1 MDMKLHLQDS
11 TLASSWQLSH
21 RDGTDESANSKYL
34 LSVRFTVGSTKCQYL
49 GKVLSQNLWY
59 DYAPW
64 RFQTKFLMIAP
75 YHRESTLSFGSLVFT
90 YCICTWVV
98 IIHPIMGLLLDL
110 IPIPKHPG
118 HQWFFDHGSFGMAP
132 FQNFFMVYGH
142 TSPKSTRFCKWSKLC
157 VVFTKRKKQQPA
169 VSSWLFHPKVRMDSG
184 SNPKKKIRT
193 CFPWVR
199 CKVDNSTSPLLNA
212 KINGARSTR
221 RDDRFNCS
229 AVKFSQCSILFL
241 SATWTSSNQIVDLQF
256 LSFTL
261 VSERNLSHANEESTG
276 HDKLGM
282 YMFVFL

>member
-98 IIHPIMGLLLDL
+98 IIHPIMGLLLD
-110 IPIPKHPG
+110 
-118 HQWFFDHGSFGMAP
+118 W
-132 FQNFFMVYGH
+132 
-142 TSPKSTRFCKWSKLC
+142 
-157 VVFTKRKKQQPA
+157 
-169 VSSWLFHPKVRMDSG
+169 
-184 SNPKKKIRT
+184 
-193 CFPWVR
+193 
-199 CKVDNSTSPLLNA
+199 
-212 KINGARSTR
+212 
-221 RDDRFNCS
+221 
-229 AVKFSQCSILFL
+229 FL
-241 SATWTSSNQIVDLQF
+241 SPNTLGISDFLTMVAIENKTLVWPHFKLFYGLRSYLSEINEVLQMIQIVCGVHQTEKTTASRF
-256 LSFTL
+256 IMT
-261 VSERNLSHANEESTG
+261 VSPQSPHG
-276 HDKLGM
+276 
-282 YMFVFL
+282 